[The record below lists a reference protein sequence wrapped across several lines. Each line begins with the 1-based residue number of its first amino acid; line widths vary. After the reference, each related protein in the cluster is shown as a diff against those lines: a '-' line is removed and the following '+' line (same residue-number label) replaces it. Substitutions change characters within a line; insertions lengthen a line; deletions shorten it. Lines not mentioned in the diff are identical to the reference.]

1 MGDRLLLK
9 FFFKRCNATD
19 YIMKRSLNF
28 LVNRRSETGL
38 NSLHDRVPP
47 IRKNTQLHLPRSKL
61 IFPPVSL
68 YRHLTLV
75 FIYFRTRHFHGGCLR
90 LAVFDQADR

>member
-1 MGDRLLLK
+1 
-9 FFFKRCNATD
+9 
-19 YIMKRSLNF
+19 MKRSLNF

-61 IFPPVSL
+61 IAPPPPVSL

-75 FIYFRTRHFHGGCLR
+75 FIYFRTQHFHGGCLR